1 LLAICHDQPDDP
13 EGFYYTVYFVNPS
26 PHPIENLRYSASGFT
41 SMDDEFVQTN
51 TSTKDF
57 GTVQPLSAIPIETDS
72 EYGFEYINTY
82 HFTMEMDG
90 QMKRLVFSSPKYL
103 RDLEEVNVPVLN
115 KLGMIL

>member
-1 LLAICHDQPDDP
+1 
-13 EGFYYTVYFVNPS
+13 
-26 PHPIENLRYSASGFT
+26 
-41 SMDDEFVQTN
+41 MDDEFVQTN